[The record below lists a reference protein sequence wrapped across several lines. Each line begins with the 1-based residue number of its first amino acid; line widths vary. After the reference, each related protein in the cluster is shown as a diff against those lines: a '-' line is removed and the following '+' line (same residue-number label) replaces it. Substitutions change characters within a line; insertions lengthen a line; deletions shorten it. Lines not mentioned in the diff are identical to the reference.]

1 MRADETTGMQ
11 VNGVAPQGKSADLA
25 VDPEALRKLKDRVE
39 DLLTRLKA
47 SNAGPT
53 TLGHRRI
60 TPASF
65 GQGFGEA
72 QSLATAYEK
81 VLSQL
86 EAFSKAFGDQIETLS
101 IGTRVAEHGYEA
113 IDADVKNRLAAIQ
126 RRTQELYQA
135 PRPTPRPTDAAG
147 SPAAG
152 RGEGQSAGAD
162 GI

>member
-11 VNGVAPQGKSADLA
+11 VNQAAPQGKSVDLG
-25 VDPEALRKLKDRVE
+25 VDPEKLRKLKDRVE
-39 DLLTRLKA
+39 DLLARLKD
-47 SNAGPT
+47 SNAGPA
-53 TLGHRRI
+53 TLSHRRI

-65 GQGFGEA
+65 GQDFAEA

-126 RRTQELYQA
+126 RRTQELHQA
-135 PRPTPRPTDAAG
+135 PQPVQRSTDAAG
-147 SPAAG
+147 SPAVG
-152 RGEGQSAGAD
+152 MGEGQSAGAD